1 MMIVEMLMLRLPV
14 ELEKRLDEI
23 AEKTQRTK
31 SFLAREAI
39 LLSLDTLEKKYTI
52 ENKGLSDM
60 NINLYEILVKSF
72 STPID
77 LETESR
83 KSKFRIFS
91 EDGKLF
97 VHNNK
102 DNIRPLSV
110 DEVDNF
116 YKVFKETGSRSPS
129 TYTDVTFN
137 SSYIL
142 AAISHLKEED
152 IL

>member
-1 MMIVEMLMLRLPV
+1 MVIEMLMLRLPV
-14 ELEKRLDEI
+14 ELDKRLDEI
-23 AEKTQRTK
+23 AKKTQRTK

-39 LLSLDTLEKKYTI
+39 LLSLETLEKKYTI
-52 ENKGLSDM
+52 ENKELRDM
-60 NINLYEILVKSF
+60 NINLYETLVKSF

-142 AAISHLKEED
+142 AAISHLKEQD

>member
-1 MMIVEMLMLRLPV
+1 MLMLRLPV
-14 ELEKRLDEI
+14 ELEKRLDEV

-39 LLSLDTLEKKYTI
+39 LLSLDTLEKKYNHQNNEI
-52 ENKGLSDM
+52 NDM
-60 NINLYEILVKSF
+60 NINLYEILVRNF
-72 STPID
+72 STHVN

-83 KSKFRIFS
+83 KSKFCIFS

-102 DNIRPLSV
+102 DNIRPISF

-116 YKVFKETGSRSPS
+116 YKIFRETGSHSPS

-142 AAISHLKEED
+142 AAVSYLKEKGF
-152 IL
+152 L

>member
-1 MMIVEMLMLRLPV
+1 MLMLRLPV
-14 ELEKRLDEI
+14 ELEKQLDQL
-23 AEKTQRTK
+23 AEKSQRTK

-39 LLSLDTLEKKYTI
+39 SMSIESLSKKYI
-52 ENKGLSDM
+52 HENKGLSYM
-60 NINLYEILVKSF
+60 NINLYETLVKFF
-72 STPID
+72 STPVN

-83 KSKFRIFS
+83 KSKFIMFS

-102 DNIRPLSV
+102 DNIRPLST

-116 YKVFKETGSRSPS
+116 YKIFKETGSRSPS

-142 AAISHLKEED
+142 AAVSHLKEQD

>member
-1 MMIVEMLMLRLPV
+1 MLMLRLPV

-23 AEKTQRTK
+23 AKKTQRTK

-39 LLSLDTLEKKYTI
+39 LLSLETLEKKYTI
-52 ENKGLSDM
+52 ENKELRDM
-60 NINLYEILVKSF
+60 NINLYETLVKSF

-142 AAISHLKEED
+142 AAISHLKEQD

>member
-1 MMIVEMLMLRLPV
+1 MIVEMLMLRLPV

>member
-1 MMIVEMLMLRLPV
+1 MLMLRLPV

-39 LLSLDTLEKKYTI
+39 LLSLDILEKKYTI

-60 NINLYEILVKSF
+60 NINLYETLVKSF
-72 STPID
+72 SIPVN

-102 DNIRPLSV
+102 DNIRPLGIE
-110 DEVDNF
+110 EVDNF

-142 AAISHLKEED
+142 AAVSHLKEQGV
-152 IL
+152 L

>member
-1 MMIVEMLMLRLPV
+1 MVIEMLMLRLPV

-23 AEKTQRTK
+23 AKKTQRTK

-39 LLSLDTLEKKYTI
+39 LLSLETLEKKYTI
-52 ENKGLSDM
+52 ENKELRDM
-60 NINLYEILVKSF
+60 NINLYETLVKSF

-142 AAISHLKEED
+142 AAISHLKGQD

>member
-1 MMIVEMLMLRLPV
+1 MVIEMLMLRLPV
-14 ELEKRLDEI
+14 ELDKRLDEI
-23 AEKTQRTK
+23 AKKTQRTK

-39 LLSLDTLEKKYTI
+39 LLSLETLEKKYTI
-52 ENKGLSDM
+52 ENKELRYM
-60 NINLYEILVKSF
+60 NINLYETLVKSF

-137 SSYIL
+137 SSYLL
-142 AAISHLKEED
+142 AAISHLKGQD

>member
-1 MMIVEMLMLRLPV
+1 MLMLRLPV
-14 ELEKRLDEI
+14 ELENRLDEI

-39 LLSLDTLEKKYTI
+39 LLSLDTLEKKYAH
-52 ENKGLSDM
+52 ENKGLNDM
-60 NINLYEILVKSF
+60 NINLYETLVKFF
-72 STPID
+72 STLVN

-83 KSKFRIFS
+83 KSKFSMFS

-102 DNIRPLSV
+102 DNIRPLST
-110 DEVDNF
+110 DEVDSF
-116 YKVFKETGSRSPS
+116 YKIFKETGSRSPS

-142 AAISHLKEED
+142 AAVSHLKEQA
-152 IL
+152 II

>member
-1 MMIVEMLMLRLPV
+1 MLMLRLPV
-14 ELEKRLDEI
+14 ELVKRLDEI
-23 AEKTQRTK
+23 AKKTQRTK

-39 LLSLDTLEKKYTI
+39 LLSLETLEKKYTI
-52 ENKGLSDM
+52 ENKELRDM
-60 NINLYEILVKSF
+60 NINLYETLVKSF

-142 AAISHLKEED
+142 AAISHLKEQD

>member
-1 MMIVEMLMLRLPV
+1 MLRLPV
-14 ELEKRLDEI
+14 ELDKRLDEI
-23 AEKTQRTK
+23 AKKTQRTK

-39 LLSLDTLEKKYTI
+39 LLSLETLEKKYTI
-52 ENKGLSDM
+52 ENKELRDM
-60 NINLYEILVKSF
+60 NINLYETLVKSF

-142 AAISHLKEED
+142 AAISHLKEQD

>member
-1 MMIVEMLMLRLPV
+1 MLMLRLPV

-39 LLSLDTLEKKYTI
+39 LLSLDTLKIKYAH

-60 NINLYEILVKSF
+60 NINLYETLVKFF
-72 STPID
+72 STPVN

-83 KSKFRIFS
+83 KSKFSIFS

-97 VHNNK
+97 DHNNK

-142 AAISHLKEED
+142 AAVSHLKEQD

>member
-1 MMIVEMLMLRLPV
+1 MVIEMLMLRLPV

-23 AEKTQRTK
+23 AKKTQRTK
-31 SFLAREAI
+31 SFLAREAS
-39 LLSLDTLEKKYTI
+39 LLSLDTIEKKYTI

-60 NINLYEILVKSF
+60 NINLYETLVKSF

-142 AAISHLKEED
+142 AAVSHLKEQD

>member
-1 MMIVEMLMLRLPV
+1 MLRLPV
-14 ELEKRLDEI
+14 ELVKRLDEI
-23 AEKTQRTK
+23 AKKTQRTK

-39 LLSLDTLEKKYTI
+39 LLSLETLEKKYTI
-52 ENKGLSDM
+52 ENKELRDM
-60 NINLYEILVKSF
+60 NINLYETLVKSF

-142 AAISHLKEED
+142 AAISHLKEQD

>member
-1 MMIVEMLMLRLPV
+1 MVIEMLMLILPV

-23 AEKTQRTK
+23 AKKTQRTK

-39 LLSLDTLEKKYTI
+39 LLSLDTIEKKYTI

-60 NINLYEILVKSF
+60 NINLYETLVKSF

-142 AAISHLKEED
+142 AAVSHLKEQD

>member
-1 MMIVEMLMLRLPV
+1 MLMLRLPV
-14 ELEKRLDEI
+14 ELEKQLDQL

-39 LLSLDTLEKKYTI
+39 SMSIETLEKKYI
-52 ENKGLSDM
+52 HENKGLSDM
-60 NINLYEILVKSF
+60 NINLYETLVKFF
-72 STPID
+72 STPVN

-116 YKVFKETGSRSPS
+116 YKVLKETGSRSPS

-142 AAISHLKEED
+142 AAVSHLKEQD

>member
-1 MMIVEMLMLRLPV
+1 MLMLRLPV
-14 ELEKRLDEI
+14 ELENRLDEV
-23 AEKTQRTK
+23 AKKTQRTK

-39 LLSLDTLEKKYTI
+39 LLSLDTLEKKYNHRNNEI
-52 ENKGLSDM
+52 HDM
-60 NINLYEILVKSF
+60 NINLYEILVRNF
-72 STPID
+72 STPVN

-83 KSKFRIFS
+83 KSKFLIFS
-91 EDGKLF
+91 KDGKLF

>member
-1 MMIVEMLMLRLPV
+1 
-14 ELEKRLDEI
+14 
-23 AEKTQRTK
+23 
-31 SFLAREAI
+31 
-39 LLSLDTLEKKYTI
+39 
-52 ENKGLSDM
+52 M
-60 NINLYEILVKSF
+60 NINLYETLVKSF

-142 AAISHLKEED
+142 AAVSHLKEQD

>member
-1 MMIVEMLMLRLPV
+1 MLMIRLPV
-14 ELEKRLDEI
+14 ELDKRLDEI
-23 AEKTQRTK
+23 AKKTQRTK

-39 LLSLDTLEKKYTI
+39 LLSLETLEKKYTI
-52 ENKGLSDM
+52 ENKELRDM
-60 NINLYEILVKSF
+60 NINLYETLVKSF

-142 AAISHLKEED
+142 AAISHLKEQD

>member
-1 MMIVEMLMLRLPV
+1 MLMLRLPV

-39 LLSLDTLEKKYTI
+39 LLSLDTLKIKYAH

-60 NINLYEILVKSF
+60 NINLYETLVKFF
-72 STPID
+72 STPVN

-83 KSKFRIFS
+83 KSKFSIFS

-142 AAISHLKEED
+142 AAVSHLKEQD

>member
-1 MMIVEMLMLRLPV
+1 MVIEMLMLRLPV

-23 AEKTQRTK
+23 AKKTQRTK

-39 LLSLDTLEKKYTI
+39 LLSLDTIEKKYTI

-60 NINLYEILVKSF
+60 NINLYETLVKSF

-91 EDGKLF
+91 
-97 VHNNK
+97 
-102 DNIRPLSV
+102 
-110 DEVDNF
+110 
-116 YKVFKETGSRSPS
+116 
-129 TYTDVTFN
+129 
-137 SSYIL
+137 
-142 AAISHLKEED
+142 
-152 IL
+152 

>member
-1 MMIVEMLMLRLPV
+1 MLMLRLPV
-14 ELEKRLDEI
+14 ELDKRLDEI
-23 AEKTQRTK
+23 AKKTQRTK

-39 LLSLDTLEKKYTI
+39 LLSLEALEKKYTI
-52 ENKGLSDM
+52 ENKELRDM
-60 NINLYEILVKSF
+60 NINLYETLVKSF

-142 AAISHLKEED
+142 AAISHLKEQD

>member
-1 MMIVEMLMLRLPV
+1 MLMLRLPV
-14 ELEKRLDEI
+14 ELDKRLDEI
-23 AEKTQRTK
+23 AKKTQRTK

-39 LLSLDTLEKKYTI
+39 LLSLETLEKKYTI
-52 ENKGLSDM
+52 ENKELRDM
-60 NINLYEILVKSF
+60 NINLYETLVKTF

-142 AAISHLKEED
+142 AAISHLKEQD

>member
-1 MMIVEMLMLRLPV
+1 VVIEMLMLRLPV
-14 ELEKRLDEI
+14 ELDKRLDEI
-23 AEKTQRTK
+23 AKKTQRTK

-39 LLSLDTLEKKYTI
+39 LLSLETLEKKYTI
-52 ENKGLSDM
+52 ENKELRDM
-60 NINLYEILVKSF
+60 NINLYETLVKSF

-142 AAISHLKEED
+142 AAISHLKEQD

>member
-1 MMIVEMLMLRLPV
+1 MLMLRLPV

-23 AEKTQRTK
+23 VEKTQRTK

-39 LLSLDTLEKKYTI
+39 LLSLDTLEKKYTN
-52 ENKGLSDM
+52 ENKGLNSI
-60 NINLYEILVKSF
+60 NINLYETLVKSF
-72 STPID
+72 SKPVN

-83 KSKFRIFS
+83 KSKFSIFS

-102 DNIRPLSV
+102 DNIRPLNV
-110 DEVDNF
+110 DEVENF
-116 YKVFKETGSRSPS
+116 YKLFKETGSRSPS
-129 TYTDVTFN
+129 TYTHVTFN

-142 AAISHLKEED
+142 AAVSYLNEQA

>member
-1 MMIVEMLMLRLPV
+1 MLMLRLPV
-14 ELEKRLDEI
+14 ELDKRLDEI
-23 AEKTQRTK
+23 AKKTQRTK

-39 LLSLDTLEKKYTI
+39 LLSLETLEKKYTI
-52 ENKGLSDM
+52 ENKELRDM
-60 NINLYEILVKSF
+60 NINLYETLVKSF

-142 AAISHLKEED
+142 AAISHLKEQD